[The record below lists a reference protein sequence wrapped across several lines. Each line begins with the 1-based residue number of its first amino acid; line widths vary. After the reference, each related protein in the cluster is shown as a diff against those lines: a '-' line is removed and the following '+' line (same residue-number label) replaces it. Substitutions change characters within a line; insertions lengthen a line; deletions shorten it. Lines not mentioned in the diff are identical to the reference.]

1 MSRNYSENN
10 ESGFCLAT
18 LNDLEKEAQ
27 HLCERI
33 GAAVGN
39 VGNMRDAAHMIATS
53 STIMSAAAEELSLSI
68 HHIAEQTEDAAR
80 ETSKAAKQAALASDL
95 VTRLESTTERISKV
109 VQAISEV
116 ARNTRMLALN
126 ASIEA
131 ARVGDAGLGFLVVAD
146 EVKQLAERTQ
156 GSAKDTVE
164 LLAAITLDTHNA
176 RNAVDNLAQQVT
188 QLDVINSNIS
198 SAVHQ
203 QGGASSEIARSL
215 ASTVESLG
223 DVTDGIS
230 GIINAAKYNEGAAQN
245 IVSGIGALKA
255 VGSMT

>member
-1 MSRNYSENN
+1 LNYIKIGLHLS
-10 ESGFCLAT
+10 T
-18 LNDLEKEAQ
+18 LNDLGKEAQ

-39 VGNMRDAAHMIATS
+39 VGTMRDAAHMIATS
-53 STIMSAAAEELSLSI
+53 STAMSSAAEELSLSI

-80 ETSKAAKQAALASDL
+80 ATTKAAKQAELANML
-95 VTRLESTTERISKV
+95 VTQLETTTERIAKV
-109 VQAISEV
+109 VQSISEV

-131 ARVGDAGLGFLVVAD
+131 ARAGDSGLGFSVVAD

-156 GSAKDTVE
+156 ASAKDTVE
-164 LLAAITLDTHNA
+164 LLAAITSDTHNA
-176 RNAVDNLAQQVT
+176 RNAVENLAQQVT
-188 QLDVINSNIS
+188 ELDAINSNIS
-198 SAVHQ
+198 SAVQQ

-230 GIINAAKYNEGAAQN
+230 NIINSAKYNEGKAQN
-245 IVSGIGALKA
+245 IVSGIEALKA
-255 VGSMT
+255 MEAMV

>member
-39 VGNMRDAAHMIATS
+39 VGTMRDAAHMIATS

-80 ETSKAAKQAALASDL
+80 ATSKAAKQAALASDL
-95 VTRLESTTERISKV
+95 VTRLESTTRRIRKV
-109 VQAISEV
+109 VQAISGV
-116 ARNTRMLALN
+116 ARNTRMLAL
-126 ASIEA
+126 
-131 ARVGDAGLGFLVVAD
+131 
-146 EVKQLAERTQ
+146 
-156 GSAKDTVE
+156 
-164 LLAAITLDTHNA
+164 NA

-188 QLDVINSNIS
+188 QLDAINSNIS
-198 SAVHQ
+198 CAVQQ

-230 GIINAAKYNEGAAQN
+230 GIINASKYNEGAAQN

-255 VGSMT
+255 VGSVT